1 MELTTGVLIGD
12 IMKQILSLYK
22 TNFYMITTNETV
34 FLPYKTDKRFFIYTQ
49 VDEDVFVFGHIPRRA
64 YDFLAKCMTDH
75 DRFSLYVSQS
85 KGEPVKYV
93 LVLNHVFNTKR
104 ELLLWI
110 KTNVKIKNKYIV
122 ADYKTT
128 MIGALPYED

>member
-1 MELTTGVLIGD
+1 
-12 IMKQILSLYK
+12 MKQILSLYK

-93 LVLNHVFNTKR
+93 LVLNHAFKTKV
-104 ELLLWI
+104 EMLAWI
-110 KTNVKIKNKYIV
+110 EENVGVEGRYVII
-122 ADYKTT
+122 DYKTT
-128 MIGALPYED
+128 MTGVLPYED